1 MFIDNMPKSKFH
13 HPVFFLKAALLFN
26 QLLLIPS
33 NMPGNV
39 SRCFILK
46 TGSQSPPKL
55 AFNARP
61 THLPTDNVS
70 KCVGHKN

>member
-13 HPVFFLKAALLFN
+13 HPMFFLKAALLFN

-46 TGSQSPPKL
+46 TSLKSPPELVFK
-55 AFNARP
+55 
-61 THLPTDNVS
+61 TLPTILSTNNVDNL
-70 KCVGHKN
+70 K